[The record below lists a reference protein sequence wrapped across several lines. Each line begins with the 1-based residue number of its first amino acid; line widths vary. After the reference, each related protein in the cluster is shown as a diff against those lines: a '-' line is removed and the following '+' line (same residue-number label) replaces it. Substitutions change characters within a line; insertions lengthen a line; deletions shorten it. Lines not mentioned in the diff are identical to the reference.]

1 MASPDRL
8 ERLTDLVL
16 VLLHA
21 STPRTLDEIAHA
33 VPGYPESHTARR
45 QTFERDKRILREE
58 GIPVVTEP
66 VEGPEQYGYRIDPDA
81 FYLRDLDLEPDEQ
94 AALHLA
100 VAGVHFG
107 DPSGR
112 DALAKL
118 GAYGMSDAAPIAA
131 LVPPAALVPL
141 FAAVRSQSE
150 VRFSY
155 RGEARVVSPVVLRFH
170 GGRWY
175 LVAWDRGRDAART
188 FRVDRMEGSPEVG
201 APGSGTPPA
210 GAAPGDAPLEPW
222 RAPGDEEEESVLV
235 RVDGTEGPRVVAEVG
250 EQAVVE
256 RLDDGG
262 AVLRLGVANFAVLRS
277 WLLGLLDHAEL
288 TAPQSARVA
297 VAEWLSA
304 MVGEMGSE
312 AARRAAPEAGAGSSG
327 LRDEAGQGSA
337 GGGGASPESKNQVPA
352 HGRAQPAR
360 PSPASSERDEPG
372 PRAPEVRSAR
382 TASARLR
389 RLLAIVSWLAD
400 TGEASVA
407 DIASRFDMAE
417 DDVVRE
423 LELAACCGV
432 PPYTPDTLLD
442 IVVSEDSVQA
452 FLPKEMARPRRLT
465 PAEGLALAAS
475 ARTILAVPGA
485 DPSGALGRA
494 LAKLDVVLGD
504 HGQLVIDI
512 DAPPNLDAVRDAVAA
527 GRQLEIEYHSAS
539 TDETTVR
546 VVEPAA
552 VVALDGHWYLDA
564 YCHRAAGT
572 RRFRV
577 DRIRSVRTLD
587 AVVDPTLRQD
597 ALAGREDAFVPG
609 PGATA
614 ITLRLDPEARWV
626 VDTVPI
632 LSERPVAAEPPS
644 GDDHAHTSDSDVEH
658 ADSGA
663 TALEVSLA
671 VGGTAW
677 LERLLLQLGP
687 HAHVLYPPGYRDV
700 GRQAAARLLERY
712 R

>member
-1 MASPDRL
+1 MATPDRL

-21 STPRTLDEIAHA
+21 STPRTLDEIANA

-81 FYLRDLDLEPDEQ
+81 YYLRDLDLEPDEQ

-155 RGEARVVSPVVLRFH
+155 RGQARTVAPVVLRFH

-175 LVAWDRGRDAART
+175 LVGWDRGRGAART
-188 FRVDRMEGSPEVG
+188 FRVDRLEGSPDVG
-201 APGSGTPPA
+201 APGSGMPPA
-210 GAAPGDAPLEPW
+210 DAVPGHAPLEPW
-222 RAPGDEEEESVLV
+222 RAPGEDEEESVLV
-235 RVDGTEGPRVVAEVG
+235 RVDATEGLRVVAEVG

-256 RLDDGG
+256 RLPDGG
-262 AVLRLGVANFAVLRS
+262 AVLKLGVANFAVLRS
-277 WLLGLLDHAEL
+277 WLLGLLDHGEL
-288 TAPQSARVA
+288 VGPTPARTAIAA
-297 VAEWLSA
+297 WLAS
-304 MVGEMGSE
+304 MVEGAG
-312 AARRAAPEAGAGSSG
+312 AAPVPTADADPTTAGGPRPPVPAADHAQPDGVSPPPPGSLPGSS
-327 LRDEAGQGSA
+327 
-337 GGGGASPESKNQVPA
+337 P
-352 HGRAQPAR
+352 PAR
-360 PSPASSERDEPG
+360 KASEELG
-372 PRAPEVRSAR
+372 IRATEGRSAR

-400 TGEASVA
+400 AGEASVA

-442 IVVSEDSVQA
+442 IVVSEESVQA

-512 DAPPNLDAVRDAVAA
+512 DAPPNLDAVRDAVAG
-527 GRQLEIEYHSAS
+527 GRQMEIAYHSAS
-539 TDETTVR
+539 TDETTLR

-552 VVALDGHWYLDA
+552 LVALDGHWYLDA
-564 YCHRAAGT
+564 YCHRAEGT

-577 DRIRSVRTLD
+577 DRIRSFRALD
-587 AVVDPTLRQD
+587 DPVDPARRQD
-597 ALAGREDAFVPG
+597 ALAGRGDAFVPG
-609 PGATA
+609 PGSTA
-614 ITLRLDPEARWV
+614 VTLRLEPEARWV
-626 VDTVPI
+626 IDTVPI
-632 LSERPVAAEPPS
+632 LWERPAAAEGGS
-644 GDDHAHTSDSDVEH
+644 AEGH
-658 ADSGA
+658 ADPGGDA
-663 TALEVSLA
+663 GGTAIEVSLA

-687 HAHVLYPPGYRDV
+687 HARVLDPPEYRDV
-700 GRQAAARLLERY
+700 GPRAAARLLVRY

>member
-1 MASPDRL
+1 MAPPDRL

-21 STPRTLDEIAHA
+21 GTPRTLDEIAHT

-81 FYLRDLDLEPDEQ
+81 FYLRDLALEPEEQ

-100 VAGVHFG
+100 VAGVHLG

-118 GAYGMSDAAPIAA
+118 GAYGMSDAAPVAA
-131 LVPPAALVPL
+131 LAPPPALVAL
-141 FAAVRSQSE
+141 FSAVRSQAE
-150 VRFSY
+150 VHFSY
-155 RGEARVVSPVVLRFH
+155 RGRERAVAPVVLRFH

-175 LVAWDRGRDAART
+175 LVAWDTERGAVRT
-188 FRVDRMEGSPEVG
+188 FRVDRMDGEPGVG
-201 APGSGTPPA
+201 PPGSGEPPA
-210 GAAPGDAPLEPW
+210 GVAAARASLEPW
-222 RAPGDEEEESVLV
+222 RPVGDDEDEPVIV
-235 RVDGTEGPRVVAEVG
+235 RVDAVEGPRVAAEVG
-250 EQAVVE
+250 HDAVVE
-256 RLDDGG
+256 RRSDGG
-262 AVLRLGVANFAVLRS
+262 VVLRLGVANFEVLRS

-288 TAPQSARVA
+288 VGPPPAREA
-297 VAEWLSA
+297 VIHWLEA
-304 MVGEMGSE
+304 MVEAGPGEGATSAADRAGTQALPVGRVQPE
-312 AARRAAPEAGAGSSG
+312 PASAPEPAARLAG
-327 LRDEAGQGSA
+327 
-337 GGGGASPESKNQVPA
+337 
-352 HGRAQPAR
+352 R
-360 PSPASSERDEPG
+360 PPS
-372 PRAPEVRSAR
+372 R

-400 TGEASVA
+400 AGEASVA
-407 DIASRFDMAE
+407 ELAARFDMDE
-417 DDVVRE
+417 DEVVRE

-432 PPYTPDTLLD
+432 PPYTPDALLD
-442 IVVSEDSVQA
+442 IVVSEESVQA
-452 FLPKEMARPRRLT
+452 FLPRDMARPRRLT

-485 DPSGALGRA
+485 DPDGALGRA
-494 LAKLDVVLGD
+494 LTKLDAVLGD
-504 HGQLVIDI
+504 HGQLVIDL
-512 DAPPNLDAVRDAVAA
+512 DAPANLEAVRAAVAA
-527 GRQLEIEYHSAS
+527 GHQMEIEYHSVS

-546 VVEPAA
+546 VVEPVT

-577 DRIRSVRTLD
+577 DRMRSIRPLEEP
-587 AVVDPTLRQD
+587 VDPALRR
-597 ALAGREDAFVPG
+597 AVLEGRDDAFVPG

-614 ITLRLDPEARWV
+614 VTLRLDPRAAWV
-626 VDTVPI
+626 VDSVPI
-632 LSERPVAAEPPS
+632 VAE
-644 GDDHAHTSDSDVEH
+644 HTLD
-658 ADSGA
+658 GG
-663 TALEVSLA
+663 ALEVSLA

-677 LERLLLQLGP
+677 LERLLLQLGT
-687 HAHVLYPPGYRDV
+687 HAQVVAPPDARDV
-700 GRQAAARLLERY
+700 GVRAAARVLAGY